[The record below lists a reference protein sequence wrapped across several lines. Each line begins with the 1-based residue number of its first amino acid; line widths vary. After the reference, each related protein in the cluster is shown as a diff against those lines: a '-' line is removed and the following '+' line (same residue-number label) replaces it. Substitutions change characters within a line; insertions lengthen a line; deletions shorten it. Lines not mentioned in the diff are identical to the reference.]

1 MTCTNLLYHP
11 RVSCPSLHGL
21 LPFLPLFNVLDIQP
35 GFPDS
40 LTACTFFFFFNGSIA
55 DVQYYV
61 SFRCTTKWFTIFLS
75 YVPFIVIVKY
85 WLCLNLLEPSWHWLL
100 LSAGRT
106 NCPPHLSSTPVSPH
120 PSLDFLLRNPQR
132 PRLKLCCF
140 TQLKL
145 TIHGQYVQDVFSISA
160 LVTECPQPSVL
171 SAF

>member
-1 MTCTNLLYHP
+1 MDC
-11 RVSCPSLHGL
+11 CPSC
-21 LPFLPLFNVLDIQP
+21 LFPTSWTSSP
-35 GFPDS
+35 GF
-40 LTACTFFFFFNGSIA
+40 LTASLLVPSFSILME
-55 DVQYYV
+55 VLLMYNV

-75 YVPFIVIVKY
+75 YVPFIVIEKY

-120 PSLDFLLRNPQR
+120 PSLDFPLRNPQR

-145 TIHGQYVQDVFSISA
+145 TIHGQYVPDIFSISA